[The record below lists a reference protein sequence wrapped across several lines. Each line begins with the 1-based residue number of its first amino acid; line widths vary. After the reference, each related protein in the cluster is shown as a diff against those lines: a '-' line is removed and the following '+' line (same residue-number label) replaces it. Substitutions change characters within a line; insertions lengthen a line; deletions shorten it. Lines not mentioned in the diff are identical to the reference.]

1 MQFSD
6 LLTLYFDR
14 SNSIQSYWTIYVVV
28 VGGLLA
34 FSSLRKQ
41 PDLVTTILLTVLF
54 TMFAY
59 KNLGAIHD
67 VTIQRFAVLDTIRS
81 EQQTESASVFDA
93 ELRKRI
99 EPTLNPPEYDGVSN
113 FHIASDILTIILLWA
128 MEVRRRNLKQSN
140 SAARA

>member
-6 LLTLYFDR
+6 LLTLYFER
-14 SNSIQSYWTIYVVV
+14 SNSIQSYWTVYVVV

-34 FSSLRKQ
+34 FSSLRKE
-41 PDLVTTILLTVLF
+41 PDLVTTLLLTVLF

-67 VTIQRFAVLDTIRS
+67 VTIQRFAVLDTIKS
-81 EQQTESASVFDA
+81 GLQTESAPAFDA

-99 EPTLNPPEYDGVSN
+99 EPTLQPPEYAGVSN

-128 MEVRRRNLKQSN
+128 MEMRRRKQKQ
-140 SAARA
+140 AASTRP